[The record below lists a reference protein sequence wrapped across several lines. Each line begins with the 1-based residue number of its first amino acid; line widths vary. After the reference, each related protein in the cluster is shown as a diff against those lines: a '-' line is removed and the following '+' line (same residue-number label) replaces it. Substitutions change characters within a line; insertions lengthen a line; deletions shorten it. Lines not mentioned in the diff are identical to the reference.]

1 MALTPL
7 PPTGQGGF
15 GVSKFFAAP
24 AYQTGSSMRSVPD
37 VVVDADPA
45 QGLLICQ
52 ADDGGCPSPLRF
64 GGTSMAAP
72 EWAAFAAEL
81 NAMLGT
87 NLANANL
94 FLYPLAG
101 TDAFHSPASM
111 GSDFAHVGLGSPNFL
126 QLRLALSGESLGTV
140 SASGSTAVRG
150 RPQSGWHSSGPMA

>member
-1 MALTPL
+1 
-7 PPTGQGGF
+7 
-15 GVSKFFAAP
+15 
-24 AYQTGSSMRSVPD
+24 MRSVPD
-37 VVVDADPA
+37 VAVDADPA

-52 ADDGGCPSPLRF
+52 ADDGGCPSGLRF

-87 NLANANL
+87 NLANANI

-111 GSDFAHVGLGSPNFL
+111 GTDFAHVGLGSPDFL
-126 QLRLALSGESLGTV
+126 QLRLALSGETLGAV
-140 SASGSTAVRG
+140 SATGSTAVAAGANPDGSVPADGDQLWNSAGTLAR
-150 RPQSGWHSSGPMA
+150 RQRFSGQR